1 MEDIYDRHGG
11 KPDVPHRHDYY
22 TILLVLKGE
31 GKHVID
37 FQTHDL
43 SGHQAYFI
51 SPGQVHQVIEESK
64 SIGYSIVF
72 NASFLAANNIPLDFI
87 EDVHLFQTEGSAPPM
102 DLEQA
107 AESTLRN
114 YCEEMLRWYTS
125 EQKLKEQALGSL
137 LKLFL
142 ISSNNYCTLPMNSGE
157 ELEAGKTILKRFK
170 ELLNVHYS
178 HWHSASDYAK
188 ALNISPDQL
197 NRTIKSLIG
206 KTVKESIQ
214 DRIVVAAKRMLYFT
228 ELSAKEIGF
237 KLGFDEPSHFSS
249 FFKKCTGQS
258 PTDFKKSI

>member
-1 MEDIYDRHGG
+1 
-11 KPDVPHRHDYY
+11 
-22 TILLVLKGE
+22 
-31 GKHVID
+31 
-37 FQTHDL
+37 
-43 SGHQAYFI
+43 
-51 SPGQVHQVIEESK
+51 
-64 SIGYSIVF
+64 
-72 NASFLAANNIPLDFI
+72 
-87 EDVHLFQTEGSAPPM
+87 
-102 DLEQA
+102 
-107 AESTLRN
+107 
-114 YCEEMLRWYTS
+114 
-125 EQKLKEQALGSL
+125 
-137 LKLFL
+137 
-142 ISSNNYCTLPMNSGE
+142 MNSGE

-178 HWHSASDYAK
+178 QWHSASEYAK
-188 ALNISPDQL
+188 ALNISPDHL